1 MTVLNTNKSAT
12 ATFTNMA
19 KNAAS
24 PKRYAKG
31 GSGWDYD
38 QPEITYD
45 GTNDPITGLPIFYD
59 SLGTTPVIT
68 NLAKNA
74 A

>member
-1 MTVLNTNKSAT
+1 MSVLNQDKPTV
-12 ATFTNMA
+12 ATFTNTA

-45 GTNDPITGLPIFYD
+45 GTTDPITGLPIFYD
-59 SLGTTPVIT
+59 SLGTTPVIA
-68 NLAKNA
+68 NLTKNA

>member
-1 MTVLNTNKSAT
+1 MSVSNLAKNAASAT
-12 ATFTNMA
+12 NTA

-31 GSGWDYD
+31 GAGWDYN

-45 GTNDPITGLPIFYD
+45 AVTDPITGLPVKYD
-59 SLGTTPVIT
+59 SLGTTPTIT
-68 NLAKNA
+68 NLSKNA

>member
-1 MTVLNTNKSAT
+1 MAITNITKSGSSNS
-12 ATFTNMA
+12 TNLA
-19 KNAAS
+19 RIAAS
-24 PKRYAKG
+24 PKRYAKA

-45 GTNDPITGLPIFYD
+45 GEFDPITGLPVLYD
-59 SLGTTPVIT
+59 SLGIMPVIT

-74 A
+74 V

>member
-1 MTVLNTNKSAT
+1 MTVLNPDKPIT
-12 ATFTNMA
+12 ATVTNTT

-24 PKRYAKG
+24 PKRYGKG

-45 GTNDPITGLPIFYD
+45 AVTDPIAGLPVFYD

-68 NLAKNA
+68 NLTKNPA
-74 A
+74 